1 MENQIQIF
9 NNPEFGTIRTF
20 LIYGVPYFVGKDI
33 CDSLAYTNSRKA
45 LLDHVDDED
54 KIILNRKDLEKM
66 ASESKGNES
75 LLLEIEFDSP
85 RGLTFIN
92 ESGLYSL
99 IFSSHLPKAKE
110 FKHWVTSEVLPSIR
124 KYGYYIAP
132 NIENAINNIAQDL
145 ATNSNELAC
154 LTAQTPVLSLQIKAM
169 MEKIL
174 ADYKKA
180 PNKTVAL
187 IEDLPGE
194 IWKWFKGYEGIY
206 QGSNKGRVRS
216 FFRGKCRLLKPTPSH
231 RGYLGICLYT
241 YDEKTKKQ
249 RKKTFRLNRLIA
261 ETFIPNPENKPEV
274 HHKDN
279 DKTNNAA
286 DNLEWVTGEEN
297 RQHAH
302 EDGRYLR
309 GEKNPCAKL
318 TEDDVRFI
326 RRYYKSGDLRFG
338 NIALAERFKVSDVT
352 ITNIVTFKSWKNV
365 QPLQENLLTDATE
378 ISLFD

>member
-1 MENQIQIF
+1 MENQLQIF
-9 NNPEFGTIRTF
+9 NNPEFGTIRTLGNWENPLF
-20 LIYGVPYFVGKDI
+20 CLADACKILDLRVDGVVARLKGDPITAGVLCKNPVQTAGGIQQMYFVNEDGLYDVI
-33 CDSLAYTNSRKA
+33 LDSRKPEA
-45 LLDHVDDED
+45 RRF
-54 KIILNRKDLEKM
+54 RKW
-66 ASESKGNES
+66 
-75 LLLEIEFDSP
+75 I
-85 RGLTFIN
+85 TC
-92 ESGLYSL
+92 
-99 IFSSHLPKAKE
+99 
-110 FKHWVTSEVLPSIR
+110 EVLPSIR

-326 RRYYKSGDLRFG
+326 RRYYKSGDPQFG

-365 QPLQENLLTDATE
+365 QLLQENLLTDATE